1 MRSKRPTSRRR
12 TSRTT
17 ATAAVTALLTIGA
30 TITATTTSAT
40 AAPAPITHDDFNSD
54 GYRDLVVSAPG
65 GTVSGKKGAGYV
77 AVLYGSATGLSTS
90 RRATFSMSTPGVEG
104 LAQSG
109 DRFGHSTA
117 TADVDRDG
125 YDDLVVGAPG
135 KDIGSAVDAGSA
147 TVLFGSATGLQ
158 ATDSRWLR
166 EITPVAGN
174 RFGMG
179 LAAGWFKIVD
189 SSVAIISK
197 GTLWAFSFE
206 VMPYGRVMTSDYT
219 ALSFF
224 VPADFR
230 PASLT
235 MGDYNKDR
243 ADDLVILGT
252 GSYGQA
258 GLYGRAVYVSG
269 GGGGWAD
276 RYEISG
282 GGPVGASG
290 DVNKDGYTDLVVGS
304 PTERDSAGNP
314 SGAGVVYVHFG
325 GPGGPG
331 SPNGGS
337 SRQFWT
343 QNSPGVP
350 GVNRVG
356 DRFGGALTVGDI
368 NGDGYGDV
376 AIGAPGNDMGTAA
389 DAGTV
394 WVMRGSATGLTT
406 NGIRTLSQSPRAVPG
421 TPEKADQFG
430 GALRLIDADRNLRT
444 SLIASAP
451 GEDTGDGR
459 VWVFPGTSGGL
470 STNRS
475 WSFNGATL
483 RAPTADARFG
493 ETLAPHGR

>member
-17 ATAAVTALLTIGA
+17 ATAAATVLLTIGA
-30 TITATTTSAT
+30 TITASTSPAT
-40 AAPAPITHDDFNSD
+40 AAPTPITHDDFNSD

-104 LAQSG
+104 LAQTG
-109 DRFGHSTA
+109 DRFGQATA

-147 TVLFGSATGLQ
+147 TVLFGSATGLH

-174 RFGMG
+174 RFGMA
-179 LAAGWFKIVD
+179 LAAGWFKVD
-189 SSVAIISK
+189 DSAVAIISK
-197 GTLWAFSFE
+197 STLWAFSFE
-206 VMPYGRVMTSDYT
+206 VMFYGRVMTSDYS
-219 ALSFF
+219 ALSLY
-224 VPADFR
+224 VPEGFR

-252 GSYGQA
+252 GSYGEA

-269 GGGGWAD
+269 GRGGWAD
-276 RYEISG
+276 HYEISG
-282 GGPVGASG
+282 GGAVGASG

-314 SGAGVVYVHFG
+314 SGAGVIQVQFG

-331 SPNGGS
+331 SPTGGS
-337 SRQFWT
+337 NKQFWT

-356 DRFGGALTVGDI
+356 DRFGGAVTVGDI
-368 NGDGYGDV
+368 DGDGYGDV
-376 AIGAPGNDMGTAA
+376 AIGAPGNDMGTAL

-394 WVMRGSATGLTT
+394 WVMRGSPTGLTT

-430 GALRLIDADRNLRT
+430 GALRLIDADRNLRA

-451 GEDTGDGR
+451 GEDTNDGR

-475 WSFNGATL
+475 WSFNGGTL
-483 RAPTADARFG
+483 HAPAVDARFG
-493 ETLAPHGR
+493 ETLAAHGR

>member
-12 TSRTT
+12 TSRTAA
-17 ATAAVTALLTIGA
+17 ATVLLTIGA
-30 TITATTTSAT
+30 TITATTSPAT

-65 GTVSGKKGAGYV
+65 GTVSGEKGAGYV
-77 AVLYGSATGLSTS
+77 AVQYGSATGISTA

-104 LAQSG
+104 LARAG
-109 DRFGHSTA
+109 DRFGQSTA

-135 KDIGSAVDAGSA
+135 KDIGSVVDAGSA
-147 TVLFGSATGLQ
+147 TVLFGSATGLH
-158 ATDSRWLR
+158 ATESRWLR
-166 EITPVAGN
+166 ESNPVADN
-174 RFGMG
+174 RFGTG
-179 LAAGWFKIVD
+179 LAAGWFKVDD

-197 GTLWAFSFE
+197 STLWAFSFE
-206 VMPYGRVMTSDYT
+206 VTSYGRIMSSEHGP
-219 ALSFF
+219 LSLY

-230 PASLT
+230 PAALT
-235 MGDYNKDR
+235 MGDYNNDR

-252 GSYGQA
+252 GRYGEG
-258 GLYGRAVYVSG
+258 GLYGRAVHVSG
-269 GGGGWAD
+269 GRGGWSD
-276 RYEISG
+276 HYEISG

-331 SPNGGS
+331 SATGGS
-337 SRQFWT
+337 HRQFWT

-356 DRFGGALTVGDI
+356 DRFGAAVSVGDI

-376 AIGAPGNDMGTAA
+376 AIGAPGNDMGTVL

-394 WVMRGSATGLTT
+394 WVMRGSATGLT
-406 NGIRTLSQSPRAVPG
+406 NDGIRTLSQSPRAVPG
-421 TPEKADQFG
+421 TPEQADQFG
-430 GALRLIDADRNLRT
+430 GALRLIDADRDLRT

-451 GEDTGDGR
+451 GEDSHDGR
-459 VWVFPGTSGGL
+459 LWVFPATSGGL

-475 WSFNGATL
+475 WSFNGGTL
-483 RAPTADARFG
+483 HAPTADARFG